1 MSASSQMTGVFG
13 QPSMKD
19 HERQWGPSLLLPWES
34 WGSSAAEADLAAEPS
49 CQPIKTLE
57 EASQL
62 MQKSAQKIN
71 SASLVFCQFKPLKTG
86 MCYGSWWPTP
96 GNQHNEH

>member
-1 MSASSQMTGVFG
+1 
-13 QPSMKD
+13 MKD
-19 HERQWGPSLLLPWES
+19 SGVLLS
-34 WGSSAAEADLAAEPS
+34 FYHGSRGDQAQQEADLAAEPS

-71 SASLVFCQFKPLKTG
+71 SASLDFWQFKPLKTG
-86 MCYGSWWPTP
+86 MCYGSWWPIP